1 MQISRRGLL
10 SLALAMSSSTLA
22 PSAWAATGPWEPVKQ
37 GTAREDVSTWVRS
50 VDGMAVK
57 AFRGS
62 TEVNQSALTV
72 LALLADTQNL
82 PSWIF
87 KCASAQHPAG
97 YGHDHTYARFKG
109 IWPASPRDALFKRVV
124 TQEPGG
130 AIFIETREVAGY
142 PPAADHVRIKSL
154 HNIFRLTPLK
164 GGWTKIEFETQV
176 DLGGMVPG
184 WLANLVST
192 EAALVTLEGLK
203 REVTKPK
210 YKIKSLAEL
219 PDYYQR
225 SKSITLPADH

>member
-10 SLALAMSSSTLA
+10 SLVLALSSSTL
-22 PSAWAATGPWEPVKQ
+22 SVSSWAATGPWEPVKQ

-82 PSWIF
+82 PNGVF
-87 KCASAQHPAG
+87 KCASAQHPAN
-97 YGHDHTYARFKG
+97 YTHDHTYARFKG

-124 TQEPGG
+124 TQEAGG

-142 PPAADHVRIKSL
+142 PPAEGHVRIKSL

-164 GGWTKIEFETQV
+164 GGWTKVEFETQV
-176 DLGGMVPG
+176 DLGGMVP
-184 WLANLVST
+184 
-192 EAALVTLEGLK
+192 TLSAGQLS
-203 REVTKPK
+203 
-210 YKIKSLAEL
+210 SLAL
-219 PDYYQR
+219 LVYA
-225 SKSITLPADH
+225 TLSSFV

>member
-1 MQISRRGLL
+1 MKVSRRGLL
-10 SLALAMSSSTLA
+10 SLVLALPASTLSL
-22 PSAWAATGPWEPVKQ
+22 SALAATGPWEPVKQ

-50 VDGMAVK
+50 VDGMTVK

-82 PSWIF
+82 PNWIF
-87 KCASAQHPAG
+87 KCASAQHLPSHP
-97 YGHDHTYARFKG
+97 HDHTYARFKG

-124 TQEPGG
+124 TQEAGG
-130 AIFIETREVAGY
+130 AIFIETRDVSGH
-142 PPAADHVRIKSL
+142 PPAEGHVRIKSL

-164 GGWTKIEFETQV
+164 GGWTKVEFETQV

-184 WLANLVST
+184 WLANVVST

-203 REVTKPK
+203 REVVKPK
-210 YKIKSLAEL
+210 YKIKSLADL

-225 SKSITLPADH
+225 SKSITLPPDH

>member
-1 MQISRRGLL
+1 MTISRRNALGLVAACL
-10 SLALAMSSSTLA
+10 TTPLTHGAF
-22 PSAWAATGPWEPVKQ
+22 AATGTWEPVKQ
-37 GTAREDVSTWVRS
+37 GTAREDVNTWVRS

-57 AFRGS
+57 AFRGT

-82 PSWIF
+82 PNWIF
-87 KCASAQHPAG
+87 KCASAQHPAN
-97 YGHDHTYARFKG
+97 YTPDHTYARFRG

-124 TQEPGG
+124 TQEAGG
-130 AIFIETREVAGY
+130 VIFIETREVAGY
-142 PPAADHVRIKSL
+142 PPAEDHVRIKSL

-164 GGWTKIEFETQV
+164 GGWTRVEFETQV

-203 REVTKPK
+203 REVVKPK
-210 YKIKSLAEL
+210 YKIRSTAEL
-219 PDYYQR
+219 PDFYQR
-225 SKSITLPADH
+225 SKTITLPPDH